1 MIKNNLQSMLEDG
14 FSEKFARFY
23 LNILEEEKTI
33 VHMIASLLNGLT
45 VRVLEQKWLPC
56 MILMTLII

>member
-23 LNILEEEKTI
+23 LNILEEEKNNS
-33 VHMIASLLNGLT
+33 AYS
-45 VRVLEQKWLPC
+45 
-56 MILMTLII
+56 